1 MNDFINFNLE
11 NVKEKLNTK
20 ILGREIIYLEEV
32 ESTQE
37 YIKSNLRN
45 NLKDRHN
52 RDNRKTNKGSWEL
65 VHSRSS
71 DIWDVEASLHYK
83 LGQR

>member
-52 RDNRKTNKGSWEL
+52 RDNRKTNKGKRNKRENL
-65 VHSRSS
+65 AHR
-71 DIWDVEASLHYK
+71 
-83 LGQR
+83 GR

>member
-1 MNDFINFNLE
+1 MNFNLE

-52 RDNRKTNKGSWEL
+52 RDNRKTNKGKRNKRKNL
-65 VHSRSS
+65 AHR
-71 DIWDVEASLHYK
+71 
-83 LGQR
+83 GR